1 MQNKENLSTEIREL
15 KKDVTELSELLRILA
30 GFVQIPASGTEEEK
44 AAIEFET
51 RLGAIL
57 EKHAKGQHLMKRMGV
72 TEGEI
77 LKQ

>member
-1 MQNKENLSTEIREL
+1 MPNEENLSTEIREL

-44 AAIEFET
+44 AAIEFEA

-57 EKHAKGQHLMKRMGV
+57 EKHAKGQHLMKRMGA